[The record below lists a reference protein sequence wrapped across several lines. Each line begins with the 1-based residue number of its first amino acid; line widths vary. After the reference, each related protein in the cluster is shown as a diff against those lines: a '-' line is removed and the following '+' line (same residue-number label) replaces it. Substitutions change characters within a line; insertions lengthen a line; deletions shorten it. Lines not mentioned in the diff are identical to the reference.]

1 MTKEVV
7 VTISGL
13 QLSDGDQD
21 TIETV
26 HVGGYHEKDG
36 VHYVFFELEILEGH
50 DEPVRNMIK
59 LGERSVAV
67 RKRGPVSSGSFL
79 LRKAVPVKAPII
91 CPLEHLWFL
100 STHPVSA

>member
-26 HVGGYHEKDG
+26 HVGEYHEKDG
-36 VHYVFFELEILEGH
+36 V
-50 DEPVRNMIK
+50 K
-59 LGERSVAV
+59 
-67 RKRGPVSSGSFL
+67 SFL
-79 LRKAVPVKAPII
+79 QTQHQWRTL
-91 CPLEHLWFL
+91 LGL
-100 STHPVSA
+100 

>member
-26 HVGGYHEKDG
+26 HVGEYHEKDG
-36 VHYVFFELEILEGH
+36 VH
-50 DEPVRNMIK
+50 
-59 LGERSVAV
+59 
-67 RKRGPVSSGSFL
+67 
-79 LRKAVPVKAPII
+79 
-91 CPLEHLWFL
+91 
-100 STHPVSA
+100 

>member
-26 HVGGYHEKDG
+26 HVGEYHEKDG
-36 VHYVFFELEILEGH
+36 VHYVFFDEILEGH
-50 DEPVRNMIK
+50 DQPVRNMIK

-67 RKRGPVSSGSFL
+67 RKEVRYHRNFL

>member
-26 HVGGYHEKDG
+26 HVGEYREKDG
-36 VHYVFFELEILEGH
+36 VHYVFFDEILEGH
-50 DEPVRNMIK
+50 DQPVRNDQAWRTECSSQK
-59 LGERSVAV
+59 KRS
-67 RKRGPVSSGSFL
+67 G
-79 LRKAVPVKAPII
+79 II
-91 CPLEHLWFL
+91 GTFF
-100 STHPVSA
+100 

>member
-26 HVGGYHEKDG
+26 HVGEYHEKDG
-36 VHYVFFELEILEGH
+36 VHYVFFDEILEGH
-50 DEPVRNMIK
+50 EQPVRNMIK
-59 LGERSVAV
+59 LGERSV
-67 RKRGPVSSGSFL
+67 
-79 LRKAVPVKAPII
+79 
-91 CPLEHLWFL
+91 CHLEHVLFL